1 MMIEKTPEI
10 LALARQLAA
19 LKPSDLS
26 DLAEVLV
33 HDLGD
38 LGFDVASDLAAYLD
52 AQIFDREHAGAW
64 DEEDLGSL

>member
-33 HDLGD
+33 HDLG
-38 LGFDVASDLAAYLD
+38 FDVASDLAAYLD